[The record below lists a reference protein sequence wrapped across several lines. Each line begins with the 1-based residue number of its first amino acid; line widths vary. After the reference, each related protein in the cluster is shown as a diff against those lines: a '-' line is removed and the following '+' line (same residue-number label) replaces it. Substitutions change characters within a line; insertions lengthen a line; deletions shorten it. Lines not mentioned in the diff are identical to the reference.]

1 MHHFIHFVLIMMFLN
16 SFILLVAACMK
27 TVPAEAVMLTA
38 ELDSAP
44 LRRLPVLNTQND
56 YSAHIQ
62 QFKQAKTFSSSTQTD
77 TSASASA
84 TASAS
89 TSDSSSASASA
100 SASAT
105 SDGDDFTVSDGS
117 IKTLRISNREANKKN
132 ARTFA
137 VVTDQR
143 SENSESEEV
152 KQPETAA
159 TNRDDSNNVHDDRD
173 LFEALQ
179 VEKSDICG
187 SCPPI
192 WMKNTAEMKDICSN
206 HESVSTFF
214 SMTLD
219 KRNAQSVVDTSDL
232 KECTRTITCTEPH
245 MLVKWH
251 ESELCDVHAPSTGS
265 LVTEVS
271 NMFVYKCNGTQWT
284 LHGFPLS
291 SVVCAVSSN

>member
-1 MHHFIHFVLIMMFLN
+1 MMFLN
-16 SFILLVAACMK
+16 SFVLLVAACMK
-27 TVPAEAVMLTA
+27 TVPAETVNIAGQ
-38 ELDSAP
+38 LDNAP
-44 LRRLPVLNTQND
+44 LRRMPVLKAQND

-62 QFKQAKTFSSSTQTD
+62 QFRQAKTFPSPPPTEPILPASSVAP
-77 TSASASA
+77 AS
-84 TASAS
+84 
-89 TSDSSSASASA
+89 
-100 SASAT
+100 
-105 SDGDDFTVSDGS
+105 SDGDDFSVSDKS
-117 IKTLRISNREANKKN
+117 VEALRTSNRGSLKKN

-137 VVTDQR
+137 VKTDAR
-143 SENSESEEV
+143 SENSGIQEEV
-152 KQPETAA
+152 NHTEPAISH
-159 TNRDDSNNVHDDRD
+159 RDDNNNVHDDRD

-179 VEKSDICG
+179 VEKPDICG

-206 HESVSTFF
+206 HESVSSFF

-219 KRNAQSVVDTSDL
+219 KRDAQNIVDTCDL

-265 LVTEVS
+265 LVTDIS
-271 NMFVYKCNGTQWT
+271 NTFIYKCNGTQWT